1 MHLRRGRSPYCPW
14 PYALLLL
21 VLIGSPAA
29 ASQPAMLGQPPS
41 GEEIQAAVA
50 KLHTDPNLG
59 GRKTIRT
66 LRWSGD
72 EPPSTPPPASPPW
85 LVGLFEFLGQTSSVL
100 LWVAGAVGAAIA
112 AVWAVRTLK
121 GRSPAPEGQAPPAAV
136 RVGPLDI
143 RPTSLPADIGAAAL
157 ALLDAGR
164 ARDALSL
171 LYRGALSRA
180 VHRHGALIGESYTE
194 GEALKAVNARLDP
207 PRVAYFTDLVA
218 LWQRAVYAGESAP
231 HERISSL
238 CAAFAPTLDGAGP

>member
-1 MHLRRGRSPYCPW
+1 
-14 PYALLLL
+14 
-21 VLIGSPAA
+21 
-29 ASQPAMLGQPPS
+29 
-41 GEEIQAAVA
+41 
-50 KLHTDPNLG
+50 
-59 GRKTIRT
+59 
-66 LRWSGD
+66 
-72 EPPSTPPPASPPW
+72 
-85 LVGLFEFLGQTSSVL
+85 VGL
-100 LWVAGAVGAAIA
+100 
-112 AVWAVRTLK
+112 
-121 GRSPAPEGQAPPAAV
+121 
-136 RVGPLDI
+136 LDI

>member
-1 MHLRRGRSPYCPW
+1 M
-14 PYALLLL
+14 
-21 VLIGSPAA
+21 
-29 ASQPAMLGQPPS
+29 
-41 GEEIQAAVA
+41 
-50 KLHTDPNLG
+50 
-59 GRKTIRT
+59 
-66 LRWSGD
+66 
-72 EPPSTPPPASPPW
+72 
-85 LVGLFEFLGQTSSVL
+85 GLFEFLGQTSSVL

-121 GRSPAPEGQAPPAAV
+121 GRSPARRRAGPAGRSTRGTARHPPA
-136 RVGPLDI
+136 
-143 RPTSLPADIGAAAL
+143 SLPADIGAAAL